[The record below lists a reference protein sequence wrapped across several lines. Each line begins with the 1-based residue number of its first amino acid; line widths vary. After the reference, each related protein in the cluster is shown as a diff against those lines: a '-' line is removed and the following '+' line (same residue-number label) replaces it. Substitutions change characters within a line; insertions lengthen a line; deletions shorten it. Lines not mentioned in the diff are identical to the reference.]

1 MTAAITLALLLLSAL
16 FGILATTIALALLRP
31 VTLRLRWRRL
41 RRALGFGAQWHP
53 QLLQSLQ
60 ANPTRTDRPA
70 GPREVV
76 VDPEP

>member
-1 MTAAITLALLLLSAL
+1 MTAAVTLALFLLSAL
-16 FGILATTIALALLRP
+16 FGVLVTAVGLTLQRP
-31 VTLRLRWRRL
+31 VTMRLRWRRL
-41 RRALGFGAQWHP
+41 RRALGMGGQWHP

>member
-1 MTAAITLALLLLSAL
+1 MSAAITLGMFLLSVL
-16 FGILATTIALALLRP
+16 IGVATTAIALSLLRP
-31 VTLRLRWRRL
+31 VTMRLRWRRL
-41 RRALGFGAQWHP
+41 RRALGLGGQWHP

-60 ANPTRTDRPA
+60 ANPMRTDRPA